1 MIGGMQFES
10 LKVFCDV
17 ARNQS
22 FSRAADANRISQSA
36 VSQIV
41 NQLEKRLGVQLVDRS
56 CRPLQLTRSGKTY
69 YDGCKKLVEQYLKVE
84 SAVRGGNGHS
94 HGRSLDTP
102 IRVAAI
108 YSVGLRDMSQVV
120 QRFVAQHP
128 GIQIEI
134 EYLHPD
140 RVTERVLDG
149 TADFGLISFPKPTR
163 KLGALPWREEEMVVV
178 CALSH
183 PFVAAG
189 GVRLAQLEGQKY
201 VGFDKDLVIRRKV
214 DRFLKDHGVM
224 VEVVLEFDNVE
235 NIKQA
240 IEISAGVALL
250 PAPAVQ
256 REIRGGTLA
265 AVALRDARLVR
276 PLGILHRRT
285 PKPSPTAQQFIE
297 LLRQPDEPNSE
308 DQPASGLYAAGHK
321 TPAAPSKPNG
331 KLASR
336 GNGS

>member
-1 MIGGMQFES
+1 MQFEA

-56 CRPLQLTRSGKTY
+56 HRPLQLTHSGKTY
-69 YDGCKKLVEQYLKVE
+69 YDGCKKLVEQYLEVE
-84 SAVRGGNGHS
+84 SSIRNGNGN
-94 HGRSLDTP
+94 GQSLETS

-108 YSVGLRDMSQVV
+108 YSVGLRDMSQYV
-120 QRFVAQHP
+120 QRFVAQQP
-128 GIQIEI
+128 GVQVEI

-149 TADFGLISFPKPTR
+149 TADFGLISFPESTR
-163 KLGALPWREEEMVVV
+163 KLLSLPWRDEEMVVA
-178 CALSH
+178 CATTH
-183 PFVAAG
+183 PFVS
-189 GVRLAQLEGQKY
+189 EGRVKVSALNSLKY

-214 DRFLKDHGVM
+214 DRFLRDHGVS
-224 VEVVLEFDNVE
+224 VDVVLEFDNVE

-240 IEISAGVALL
+240 IEIAAGLALL
-250 PAPAVQ
+250 PSPVIQ
-256 REIRGGTLA
+256 REVRAGTLA
-265 AVALRDARLVR
+265 AVPLKDVRFVR
-276 PLGILHRRT
+276 PLGILHRRV
-285 PKPSPTAQQFIE
+285 PKPSPTAQRFIE
-297 LLRQPDEPNSE
+297 LLRQPDEPISE
-308 DQPASGLYAAGHK
+308 DQPVSGVYAAGHK
-321 TPAAPSKPNG
+321 SPAGPLKSNG

-336 GNGS
+336 GNGK

>member
-1 MIGGMQFES
+1 MQFEA

-56 CRPLQLTRSGKTY
+56 RRPLQLTLTGKTY
-69 YDGCKKLVEQYLKVE
+69 YDGCKKLVEQYLEVE
-84 SAVRGGNGHS
+84 SAIRNGNGNGQHLETS
-94 HGRSLDTP
+94 

-108 YSVGLRDMSQVV
+108 YSVGLRDMSQYV
-120 QRFVAQHP
+120 QRFVAQQP
-128 GIQIEI
+128 GVQINI

-149 TADFGLISFPKPTR
+149 TADFGLISFPEATR
-163 KLGALPWREEEMVVV
+163 KLAAVPWREEEMVVA
-178 CALSH
+178 CPPPH
-183 PFVAAG
+183 PFVTAG
-189 GVRLAQLEGQKY
+189 SVKISQLEGQKY

-214 DRFLKDHGVM
+214 DRFLRDHGVTT
-224 VEVVLEFDNVE
+224 EVVLEFDNVE

-240 IEISAGVALL
+240 IEIAAGVALL
-250 PAPAVQ
+250 PAPVLQ
-256 REIRGGTLA
+256 REVRAGTLA
-265 AVALRDARLVR
+265 AVPLKDARFVR
-276 PLGILHRRT
+276 PLGILHRRS
-285 PKPSPTAQQFIE
+285 PKPSPTALRFIE

-308 DQPASGLYAAGHK
+308 DQPVSGLYAAGHK
-321 TPAAPSKPNG
+321 SPALPSRQNG

-336 GNGS
+336 GNGK

>member
-1 MIGGMQFES
+1 MQFEA

-22 FSRAADANRISQSA
+22 FSRAADTNHISQSA

-56 CRPLQLTRSGKTY
+56 RRPLQLTHSGKAY
-69 YDGCKKLVEQYLKVE
+69 YEGCKKLVEQYLEVE
-84 SAVRGGNGHS
+84 SSIRNGNGS
-94 HGRSLDTP
+94 RMEVP

-108 YSVGLRDMSQVV
+108 YSVGLRDMSQYV
-120 QRFVAQHP
+120 QRFVAQQP
-128 GIQIEI
+128 GVHIEI

-149 TADFGLISFPKPTR
+149 TADFGLISFPEPSR
-163 KLGALPWREEEMVVV
+163 KLASIPWREEEMVVA
-178 CALSH
+178 CGPTH
-183 PFVAAG
+183 PLVAEGRVKVSQLA
-189 GVRLAQLEGQKY
+189 RLKY

-214 DRFLKDHGVM
+214 DRFLRDHGVS
-224 VEVVLEFDNVE
+224 VDVVLEFDNVE

-250 PAPAVQ
+250 PLPALA
-256 REIRGGTLA
+256 REVRAGTIA
-265 AVALRDARLVR
+265 AVPLRDARFVR
-276 PLGILHRRT
+276 PLGILHRRN
-285 PKPSPTAQQFIE
+285 PNPSPTAQRFIE
-297 LLRQPDEPNSE
+297 LLRQPDDPISE
-308 DQPASGLYAAGHK
+308 DQPVSGLFAAGHK
-321 TPAAPSKPNG
+321 APAPSAEASAKTGP

-336 GNGS
+336 GNGK